1 MSNNEKNQLYASKVN
16 WYAVP
21 TDDVSKS
28 LGAIYLFPHYR
39 IVSSKY
45 RIEPDREDTD
55 MLDISDICTHH
66 NELFTILIDKKD
78 MSCQGFKMFIL
89 DTLDN
94 MLHAVN
100 ECKIPKTIDPENYLS
115 YRQLMTIICFINKY
129 NEYLHIL
136 PYRFKYVLVHILD
149 DNNDECGYYYRYN
162 IATIAENGEVIGD
175 IMNCHLIEKSEVGK
189 TSDYDYRN
197 DNPEYKYEVAMNFIT
212 KMSDKIDYKIAYGH
226 KVVGRQTLY
235 LSPPA
240 IF

>member
-1 MSNNEKNQLYASKVN
+1 MSNNEKNQLYANKVN

-45 RIEPDREDTD
+45 QIEPDVEDTGL
-55 MLDISDICTHH
+55 LDISDICIYS
-66 NELFTILIDKKD
+66 NEMFTILIDKKD
-78 MSCQGFKMFIL
+78 MTCQGFKMFIL

-136 PYRFKYVLVHILD
+136 PYRFKNVLVLD
-149 DNNDECGYYYRYN
+149 DNDECCYRRYA
-162 IATIAENGEVIGD
+162 IATIDENGNVVD
-175 IMNCHLIEKSEVGK
+175 DVMN
-189 TSDYDYRN
+189 T
-197 DNPEYKYEVAMNFIT
+197 
-212 KMSDKIDYKIAYGH
+212 
-226 KVVGRQTLY
+226 Y
-235 LSPPA
+235 LV
-240 IF
+240 